1 MNEAQFNFVFGF
13 LVAMIMFWF
22 IPLIWRRV
30 MPAKMKALF
39 PFGGKGKRKIES
51 VEVEEPDYDDDTEV
65 DIEIKEK
72 RTGNYHGR
80 PKGAKNKPKAQAI
93 QQPPAEVRK
102 KRDVV
107 SDFVL
112 PENTAPGASRE
123 QPRR

>member
-13 LVAMIMFWF
+13 LVAMIIFWF
-22 IPLIWRRV
+22 VPLMWRRV
-30 MPAKMKALF
+30 MPPKIKALF
-39 PFGGKGKRKIES
+39 PFGGKTKRKVES
-51 VEVEEPDYDDDTEV
+51 VEVEEPDYDDGTEV

-72 RTGNYHGR
+72 RKGHYRGR
-80 PKGAKNKPKAQAI
+80 PKGAKNKPKPQMN
-93 QQPPAEVRK
+93 QQPPSEVRK

-112 PENTAPGASRE
+112 PETPAPSASRE